1 MANLV
6 ERETE
11 NKPAL
16 IIVNG
21 HRVCGRDPDTGGRLI
36 TSLIINNNTYREI
49 SNDTVWI
56 CSGEFLTWRYMKVF
70 LLIYIDF

>member
-16 IIVNG
+16 IIVN
-21 HRVCGRDPDTGGRLI
+21 VGGIQTLAEGW
-36 TSLIINNNTYREI
+36 SQA
-49 SNDTVWI
+49 
-56 CSGEFLTWRYMKVF
+56 
-70 LLIYIDF
+70 